1 MQAAALA
8 ISPAIALVWF
18 LYARSAYRPER
29 KTLVA
34 ALFLAGAC
42 CAGLA
47 LLLNHM
53 IERETAL
60 WAGAPQLSHR
70 LIYWI
75 AGIGLNE
82 EFAKMTVLL
91 LLLYPRKDFA
101 HPYQGLLGAA
111 TVSMGFA
118 AVENL
123 VYLERYGTVTLLVRS
138 LFTIPAHAFFTIPLG
153 LAMGYS
159 KRAKGAL
166 AKYGWLAGGL
176 AASALLHG
184 LYDVWLSFPS
194 NAVNSLSYI
203 QVGLMALLTWRL
215 MRLSNAAGNGPAAGL
230 DAGQSADAGEWVR

>member
-18 LYARSAYRPER
+18 LYARSAYQPER
-29 KTLVA
+29 KALVA
-34 ALFLAGAC
+34 ALFLTGAC

-47 LLLNHM
+47 LVLNHM

-60 WAGAPQLSHR
+60 WAGAPLLSHR
-70 LIYWI
+70 LIYWT

-91 LLLYPRKDFA
+91 LLLYPRKDFT

-118 AVENL
+118 AIENL

-153 LAMGYS
+153 VAMGYS
-159 KRAKGAL
+159 KRVQGVA
-166 AKYGWLAGGL
+166 AKYGLLTGGL
-176 AASALLHG
+176 AVSALLHG

-194 NAVNSLSYI
+194 NAVNSLSYL

-215 MRLSNAAGNGPAAGL
+215 MRLSNAAGPRLKPGTTDLAP
-230 DAGQSADAGEWVR
+230 

>member
-8 ISPAIALVWF
+8 ISPAIALLWF
-18 LYARSAYRPER
+18 LYARAAYRPER

-34 ALFLAGAC
+34 GLFLAGAL

-47 LLLNHM
+47 LVLNHL
-53 IERETAL
+53 IERDTSL
-60 WAGAPQLSHR
+60 WAGAPELSHR

-75 AGIGLNE
+75 GGIGLNE
-82 EFAKMTVLL
+82 EFAKMLVLL
-91 LLLYPRKDFA
+91 VLLYPRKDFA

-138 LFTIPAHAFFTIPLG
+138 MFTIPAHAFFTIPLG
-153 LAMGYS
+153 VTMGYS
-159 KRAKGAL
+159 KRARRVL

-176 AASALLHG
+176 AVSALLHG
-184 LYDVWLSFPS
+184 LYDIWLSFPS
-194 NAVNSLSYI
+194 NAVNSLSYL

-215 MRLSNAAGNGPAAGL
+215 MRLANAAGPPL
-230 DAGQSADAGEWVR
+230 DPGSVIPGTGELVR